1 MPVPIVKNFPKEGII
16 VYLPAYATTINVT
29 LPAPPAITSMPPV
42 PIGFHPFRVVANIKF
57 VDTKVPTKTSFV
69 FSAPV
74 EIHVQYTDSDFNIAK
89 AACRELSLGYWDGT
103 RWLRYTPSTHEFQ
116 LVPATPP
123 ATGGWGIFK
132 VLKWGDPPHAWG
144 T

>member
-1 MPVPIVKNFPKEGII
+1 MPPIVKSFPKEGII

-29 LPAPPAITSMPPV
+29 LPTPPAITSMPAV

-57 VDTKVPTKTSFV
+57 VDTSSPTKTSFV
-69 FSAPV
+69 FSEPV
-74 EIHVQYTDSDFNIAK
+74 EIQVQYTDADFNIAK
-89 AACRELSLGYWDGT
+89 AARRDLSLGYWDGT
-103 RWLRYTPSTHEFQ
+103 RWLRYTYPTHQFQ
-116 LVPATPP
+116 LVPATAP
-123 ATGGWGIFK
+123 ATGGLGIVK

>member
-1 MPVPIVKNFPKEGII
+1 MAPIVKSFPTVGVI
-16 VYLPAYATTINVT
+16 VYLPAYATTIEVT
-29 LPAPPAITSMPPV
+29 LPTPPAISSMPAV

-57 VDTKVPTKTSFV
+57 MDTKDPKKTSFV
-69 FSAPV
+69 FSEPV
-74 EIHVQYTDSDFNIAK
+74 EIHVQYTDQDMTIAK
-89 AACRELSLGYWDGT
+89 AAGRELSLGYWDGT
-103 RWLRYTPSTHEFQ
+103 RWLRYTTTTHQ
-116 LVPATPP
+116 LKIAPATPP

>member
-1 MPVPIVKNFPKEGII
+1 MAPIVKSFPTVGVT
-16 VYLPAYATTINVT
+16 VYLPAYATTISVT
-29 LPAPPAITSMPPV
+29 LPAPPAIALMPAV

-57 VDTKVPTKTSFV
+57 VDTKDPTKTSFV
-69 FSAPV
+69 FSELV

-89 AACRELSLGYWDGT
+89 AARRDLSLGYWDGT
-103 RWLRYTPSTHEFQ
+103 RWLRYTLTTHQFQ

-123 ATGGWGIFK
+123 ATGGLGIVK
-132 VLKWGDPPHAWG
+132 ILKWDDPPHAWG